1 MRHRNIVTMAVMLW
15 SYISSTN
22 APSYGTGLVGPEI
35 SLQVLLGWSLICPT
49 IPCIRPLAMRF
60 TTGGA
65 IVLAGETRN
74 TGDAP
79 STTRSHT
86 DSQILRK
93 RHSQFPG
100 DSQPQQQD
108 EIELNPYASERSA
121 SAIRTSDDDGGH
133 DSMNSCVA
141 GQGAI
146 HVSRQYEVFTEGIT
160 NKNETRGMAFPVSS
174 KAAVTSNRGI

>member
-1 MRHRNIVTMAVMLW
+1 MTVMLW
-15 SYISSTN
+15 SYISSVN
-22 APSYGTGLVGPEI
+22 ASPYGTGLVGLET
-35 SLQVLLGWSLICPT
+35 SLQVLLGWSLSCPT

-65 IVLAGETRN
+65 IVLDGGTRN

-86 DSQILRK
+86 DSQGLRR
-93 RHSQFPG
+93 RHSQFPKG
-100 DSQPQQQD
+100 SQPQEQD

-121 SAIRTSDDDGGH
+121 SAVRTSDDDDGH
-133 DSMNSCVA
+133 DSMKSCVA
-141 GQGAI
+141 GQGTI

-160 NKNETRGMAFPVSS
+160 NKNETRSRAFPVSS
-174 KAAVTSNRGI
+174 KAAVTSNGGI

>member
-1 MRHRNIVTMAVMLW
+1 MTVMLW
-15 SYISSTN
+15 SYISSVN
-22 APSYGTGLVGPEI
+22 ATSYGTGLVGLET

-65 IVLAGETRN
+65 IMLDGGTRN

-86 DSQILRK
+86 DSQGLRR
-93 RHSQFPG
+93 RHSQFPKA
-100 DSQPQQQD
+100 SQPQEQD
-108 EIELNPYASERSA
+108 EIELNPYALERSA
-121 SAIRTSDDDGGH
+121 SAIRASDDDDGH
-133 DSMNSCVA
+133 DSMKSCVVDP
-141 GQGAI
+141 GAI

-160 NKNETRGMAFPVSS
+160 DDNETRSMAFPVPS
-174 KAAVTSNRGI
+174 KAVVTSKGDL